1 MFDFLG
7 FVMEVF
13 LWVWIAIIATIPG
26 IFMNGLAICVV
37 ATVMT
42 YFIRRTKTE

>member
-7 FVMEVF
+7 FVLEVF
-13 LWVWIAIIATIPG
+13 VWAWIVIIATIPG

-37 ATVMT
+37 ATAMT
-42 YFIRRTKTE
+42 YFIRKAKAD